1 MFHFQEQII
10 YMVTNAWLEKS
21 NHFFFCINTTYLI
34 CFGGGFVLS
43 ALL

>member
-21 NHFFFCINTTYLI
+21 NFFFCVNTTYLI
-34 CFGGGFVLS
+34 CFGGGFVLI